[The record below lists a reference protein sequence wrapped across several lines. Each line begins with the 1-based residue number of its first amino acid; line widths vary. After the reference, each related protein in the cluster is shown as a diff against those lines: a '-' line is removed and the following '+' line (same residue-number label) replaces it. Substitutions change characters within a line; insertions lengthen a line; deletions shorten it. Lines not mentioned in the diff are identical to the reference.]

1 DQGACD
7 MGSLP
12 GWLPG
17 YQHVSDPIVREKFES
32 AYGVTI
38 DENPGLN
45 NIQMLGSI
53 EEGKMKVMYLVG
65 EDMALVDSAANHV
78 DKVLSELEFFVVQDI
93 FFFRTAQYGDV
104 ILHAALSLEKEETFN
119 IIDSRF
125 QRLNSAIHNIG

>member
-1 DQGACD
+1 

-17 YQHVSDPIVREKFES
+17 YQHVSDPVVREKFES

-53 EEGKMKVMYLVG
+53 EEGKMKAMYLVG
-65 EDMALVDSAANHV
+65 EDMAFVDSDAIYV
-78 DKVLSELEFFVVQDI
+78 DNVHFELEFFLFQHNLLYLVYESADI
-93 FFFRTAQYGDV
+93 
-104 ILHAALSLEKEETFN
+104 IL
-119 IIDSRF
+119 IISSI
-125 QRLNSAIHNIG
+125 LV